1 MLISFRIDLT
11 FFGFYVGGGDIGY
24 LNIFKVG
31 KLERKQHNSSSL
43 G

>member
-11 FFGFYVGGGDIGY
+11 FFGFYMGGDIGY